1 LLDELQ
7 FRDGSAT
14 EDLLDE
20 LQLSFEQSDAEWYL
34 GAEGG
39 AGWAA
44 AVEAGTPRLLALSL
58 GGAGGAGGD
67 DSAGEQ
73 DSARG
78 AGRAGVA
85 LRARVASLLPR
96 AEYQVA
102 QLNGAGVR
110 ALWAARG
117 LERAWLGGEEEGGE
131 EEPYSLTASA
141 VLLRRL
147 SAEAAP
153 PPLGRPVF
161 EATFL
166 ARAID

>member
-1 LLDELQ
+1 MRSGTSGQRAARAGPRPLRRARRACSRSRWEA
-7 FRDGSAT
+7 RGARGAT
-14 EDLLDE
+14 T
-20 LQLSFEQSDAEWYL
+20 A
-34 GAEGG
+34 
-39 AGWAA
+39 
-44 AVEAGTPRLLALSL
+44 R
-58 GGAGGAGGD
+58 
-67 DSAGEQ
+67 GEQ